1 MIKYEISI
9 KRIFMK
15 FIAREEELDILEKEY
30 RENYS
35 SFVAV
40 YGRRRIGKTEL
51 IDHFIERCQSSL
63 FSVTGAYDASKK
75 SHLNNFSNKLSLAFG
90 CDKTLFSD
98 WDEAFFTLQV
108 EIEKVEIEKGSK
120 FIIFIDELPW
130 LAQLKNRGF
139 KSALSL
145 FWNDFASKRDDIF
158 LIVCGSATSWIINHI
173 VQDHGSLANRVTSI
187 IHLKSFTLKETE
199 QFLVEQGHKSL
210 TRKSIVDYYMVLGG
224 VAHYLKLLD
233 RDKSFVQNIDKLF
246 FKHHALLRV
255 EYHHL
260 FATLFKNHHIHEEII
275 DHLSHRWSGLTLSS
289 LAKKKGLA
297 LGSVLSNSLRELEES
312 GFVVKRQK
320 YGQQKRD
327 MLYSIA
333 DPFIFFFRR
342 WVENIS
348 LIELM
353 QNQNYF
359 QTIYSSGTYKVWSGF
374 AFENICH
381 LHIYSIKHELGISGV
396 LTRSYYWSAKD
407 EKQGAQIDLLIE
419 RADDVINIIECK
431 YYNREFVIDKSYAK
445 NLENKRELF
454 YEKSKYK
461 GSIMMVMV
469 SLYGTKEN
477 PYYNELISQNMT
489 IDALFNN

>member
-1 MIKYEISI
+1 
-9 KRIFMK
+9 MK
-15 FIAREEELDILEKEY
+15 FIAREEELAILEKEY
-30 RENYS
+30 GTPSS

-40 YGRRRIGKTEL
+40 YGRRRVGKTEL
-51 IDHFIERCQSSL
+51 IDHFIDQHKSLL

-75 SHLNNFSNKLSLAFG
+75 SHLTNFSNKLSLAFG
-90 CDKTLFSD
+90 GDKRILFD
-98 WDEAFFTLQV
+98 WDEAFYSLQQ
-108 EIEKVEIEKGSK
+108 EIEKVQIEEGSK

-173 VQDHGSLANRVTSI
+173 VQDHGSLANRVTNI
-187 IHLKSFTLKETE
+187 IHLKAFTLKETE
-199 QFLVEQGHKSL
+199 LFLVEQGHKSL
-210 TRKSIVDYYMVLGG
+210 SRKTIVDYYMVLGG

-233 RDKSFVQNIDKLF
+233 REKSFVQNINNLF

-260 FATLFKNHHIHEEII
+260 FATLFKNHQVHEEII
-275 DHLSHRWSGLTLSS
+275 DHLSQKWSGLTLST
-289 LAKKKGLA
+289 LAKKRGLKV
-297 LGSVLSNSLRELEES
+297 GSVLSNALRELEES

-320 YGQQKRD
+320 YGQKKRD
-327 MLYSIA
+327 MLYSIS

-348 LIELM
+348 LVEVM

-359 QTIYSSGTYKVWSGF
+359 QTTYSSGAYKVWSGF

-381 LHIYSIKHELGISGV
+381 LHIFSIKDALGVSGV

-407 EKQGAQIDLLIE
+407 EEQGAQIDLLLE

-431 YYNREFVIDKSYAK
+431 YHNKEFVIDKAYAK
-445 NLENKRELF
+445 KLENKRELF
-454 YEKSKYK
+454 YERSRYN
-461 GSIMMVMV
+461 GSIMMVMISTHGV
-469 SLYGTKEN
+469 KEN
-477 PYYNELISQNMT
+477 QYYDELISQNMML
-489 IDALFNN
+489 DALFRK

>member
-1 MIKYEISI
+1 
-9 KRIFMK
+9 MK
-15 FIAREEELDILEKEY
+15 FIAREEELAILEKEY
-30 RENYS
+30 RKPYS

-51 IDHFIERCQSSL
+51 IDHFINANKSLL

-90 CDKTLFSD
+90 CDKMIFTD
-98 WDEAFFTLQV
+98 WDEAFYALQK
-108 EIEKVEIEKGSK
+108 EIEKVKIEKGNK
-120 FIIFIDELPW
+120 FTIFIDELPW

-158 LIVCGSATSWIINHI
+158 LVVCGSATSWIIHHI

-187 IHLKSFTLKETE
+187 IHLQAFTLKETKE
-199 QFLVEQGHKSL
+199 FLIEQGHKSL
-210 TRKSIVDYYMVLGG
+210 THKMIVDYYMALGG

-233 RDKSFVQNIDKLF
+233 NEKSFVQNINNLF

-260 FATLFKNHHIHEEII
+260 FATLFKNYQVHQEII
-275 DHLSHRWSGLTLSS
+275 EYLSDTWSGLTLSS
-289 LAKKKGLA
+289 LAKKKGIK

-312 GFVVKRQK
+312 GFIVKRQK
-320 YGQQKRD
+320 YGQKKRD
-327 MLYSIA
+327 MLYSIS

-348 LIELM
+348 LIELV

-359 QTIYSSGTYKVWSGF
+359 QTIYSSGAYKIWSGF

-381 LHIYSIKHELGISGV
+381 LHINAIKQKLGISGV
-396 LTRSYYWSAKD
+396 LTKSYYWSAKD
-407 EKQGAQIDLLIE
+407 VTHGAQIDLLLE

-431 YYNREFVIDKSYAK
+431 YYNKEFVIDKAYAK
-445 NLENKRELF
+445 KLENKRTLF
-454 YEKSKYK
+454 YEKTNYS
-461 GSIMMVMV
+461 GSIMMSMISV
-469 SLYGTKEN
+469 YGVKEN
-477 PYYNELISQNMT
+477 QYYRELITQNLT
-489 IDALFNN
+489 VDTFF